1 MKTLIAA
8 LVLTAATLGL
18 AAPVLAQTG
27 GGIPSP
33 IIPPQPIPVIC
44 QRIGTLV
51 VCTGGGT

>member
-18 AAPVLAQTG
+18 AGPVLAQTG